1 MSCKC
6 CHCAALEIVECYA
19 VTPPSMNG
27 ASFIGV
33 DMSTCTLKV
42 PEGSIAAY
50 QQAEGWKDFA
60 NITDLATGIANIQQ
74 NNGKDA
80 SVYNLNGTR
89 VKDSKKL
96 SKGVYIINERKVMV
110 K

>member
-1 MSCKC
+1 MLCRNSSIY
-6 CHCAALEIVECYA
+6 EW
-19 VTPPSMNG
+19 
-27 ASFIGV
+27 GV
-33 DMSTCTLKV
+33 IHWCGHVNITLKV

-60 NITDLATGIANIQQ
+60 NITDLATGIASIQQ
-74 NNGKDA
+74 KNGKDA